1 MRGGDAETDIRLMA
15 LYVLYEEAVAASRRR
30 PECRDG
36 ADLRVDAGSVEHLFY

>member
-30 PECRDG
+30 PERQNG
-36 ADLRVDAGSVEHLFY
+36 ANLRWMRVV